1 MTTEPTLK
9 ASRAELVESRSLRPI
24 PAELRYGTP
33 RQQFVFWFAFNA
45 NVVSVLTGFL
55 APVIGLNMA
64 WSAIAIVVGNLFGA
78 VFVALHAAQGPKLGL
93 PQMVQSRAQFGY
105 YGVIFFF
112 AALFVLEFGF
122 LATSQVVAADAL
134 HQVAP
139 GLGVP
144 VGIVLVTIPS
154 VLIAILGYRWIHL
167 WQAVTIPLFLLA
179 LVSFTVVM
187 VTRHPLPAG
196 AFSLDPPPV
205 STFLVVV
212 SIMAVYQLAVAPFV
226 SDYSR
231 YLPADTPLRAVTGAT
246 YVALCLSPI
255 WLELVGSWLAE
266 LNPDASLNDTARS
279 IGGWWI
285 LLAIGL
291 GLIGVVATNMYG
303 GMLALAGGL
312 GLGTRVRHSTAV
324 RVGGILV
331 TTVVGVGFA
340 LAGYRTFLDSFESFL
355 LVLLF
360 VFVPWTSI
368 NLTDYYFVRH
378 GNYDVAAILDRNG
391 RYGLFNRDGWIA
403 YLAGMVAQALFVSQE
418 LATGPLV
425 RFVGGADIS
434 WIVGLVVPGTIYL
447 WLRRAGQGR
456 VDTRDSAGSL
466 AGSP

>member
-1 MTTEPTLK
+1 MTTEPTV
-9 ASRAELVESRSLRPI
+9 AYDRAELVESRSLRPI

-45 NVVSVLTGFL
+45 NVVSILTGFL

-122 LATSQVVAADAL
+122 LAASQVVAADAL
-134 HQVAP
+134 HQVAS
-139 GLGVP
+139 GLSVP
-144 VGIVLVTIPS
+144 AGILLVTVPS
-154 VLIAILGYRWIHL
+154 VVIAILGYRWIHL
-167 WQAVTIPLFLLA
+167 WQQVTIPLFLVA
-179 LVSFTVVM
+179 LGAFTVLM
-187 VTRHPLPAG
+187 VARHPLPDS

-205 STFLVVV
+205 ATFLVVV

-226 SDYSR
+226 SDYTR
-231 YLPADTPLRAVTGAT
+231 YLPADTPVGTVTRVT
-246 YVALCLSPI
+246 YAALCLSPI

-266 LNPDASLNDTARS
+266 LNPEASINETAHS

-303 GMLALAGGL
+303 GMLALAGIL
-312 GLGTRVRHSTAV
+312 GLGTRVRHGTAV
-324 RVGGILV
+324 RVAGILV

-340 LAGYRTFLDSFESFL
+340 LAGYRTFLDSFENFL

-368 NLTDYYFVRH
+368 NLADYYFVRR
-378 GNYDVAAILDRNG
+378 GDYDVDAILDRNG
-391 RYGLFNRDGWIA
+391 RYGLFNRNGWIA
-403 YLAGMVAQALFVSQE
+403 YLAGMLAQALFVSQE

-425 RFVGGADIS
+425 HFVGGADIS
-434 WIVGLVVPGTIYL
+434 WIVGLIVPGAVYL
-447 WLRRAGQGR
+447 WLSRGEVPSRVGTAEGR
-456 VDTRDSAGSL
+456 Q
-466 AGSP
+466 